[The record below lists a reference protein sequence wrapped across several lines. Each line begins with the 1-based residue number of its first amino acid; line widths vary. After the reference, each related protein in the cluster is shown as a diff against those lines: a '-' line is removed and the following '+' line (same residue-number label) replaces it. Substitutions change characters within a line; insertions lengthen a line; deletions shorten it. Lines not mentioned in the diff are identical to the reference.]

1 MAVKLE
7 IEPKRPKVISF
18 NVYTTFFS
26 KKKSKKSAKK
36 AVKVLTRKVVTDIF
50 IFTVARERG
59 GRCLTSKR
67 EGKIDKRFVLK
78 KKTKT

>member
-1 MAVKLE
+1 MQ
-7 IEPKRPKVISF
+7 
-18 NVYTTFFS
+18 
-26 KKKSKKSAKK
+26 KK